1 MFKVIEKWF
10 FFTDSC
16 FLGIYRKASLFDQ
29 PLITEGKRERKP
41 SHKLQGDNG
50 FPSLSTSFSPEDS
63 RKVHLTPSKLGQSI
77 QSSLSPP
84 IRIAPAKLG
93 NTPFRSLAQQNNDI
107 EATKRSGHNILR
119 KAKLQLNRTA
129 LNKSKAALAKSLKKE
144 MRREERKK
152 KRLEEGST
160 GYSTYTAAS
169 TNYMDK
175 QGPENDPDQVEGNY
189 LKLLSIIH

>member
-1 MFKVIEKWF
+1 M
-10 FFTDSC
+10 
-16 FLGIYRKASLFDQ
+16 FDQ

-41 SHKLQGDNG
+41 SQKLKGTENG
-50 FPSLSTSFSPEDS
+50 FQSLSASFSPEDS

-84 IRIAPAKLG
+84 IRIAPPKFG
-93 NTPFRSLAQQNNDI
+93 NTPFRSLTQQNNDI

-144 MRREERKK
+144 MKREERKK
-152 KRLEEGST
+152 KRLDEGNT
-160 GYSTYTAAS
+160 GYSTYTASS
-169 TNYMDK
+169 TNYMDR
-175 QGPENDPDQVEGNY
+175 QGPENDPDQVEG
-189 LKLLSIIH
+189 KC